1 MSDTSFPCRVVPAS
15 FDDVSAMVGLLEELF
30 TIETD
35 FVVDRVKHER
45 GLCLLLK
52 DRRAMVLIAKV
63 GTTVVGMA
71 TCQEVISTAT
81 GGISGLIE
89 DVVVSAVYRGKG
101 IGGQL
106 VRAIQE
112 RAVKQGYVRL
122 QLAADLRNEAA
133 LRFYRD
139 EGFVG
144 TNMGIVKKALS

>member
-1 MSDTSFPCRVVPAS
+1 MVAQQCHIVPAS
-15 FDDVSAMVGLLEELF
+15 FDDVAAMVGLLEELF

-35 FVVDRVKHER
+35 FVVDHAKHEQ
-45 GLCLLLK
+45 GLKLLLK
-52 DRRAMVLIAKV
+52 DRRAMVLVAKI
-63 GTTVVGMA
+63 GNMVVGMA
-71 TCQEVISTAT
+71 TCQEVVSTAR

-101 IGGQL
+101 IGGML
-106 VRAIQE
+106 IRRIEEIA
-112 RAVKQGYVRL
+112 RKHAYVRL

-144 TNMGIVKKALS
+144 TNMGIVKKALL